1 MQLSLDQCGVAL
13 VRSPVVKRSD
23 ELAPPR
29 RKRLH
34 VDVAQLLLD
43 GMNDGRWPVGS
54 RLPSDRELAEEL
66 HVSRP
71 TVREAILGLEFAGL
85 VDVRHGAGVYVLGAM
100 SNGPPGTKVSES
112 PAQLV
117 EARIRLEP
125 MVAALCAT
133 RLSEADID
141 DLASLIAASEKCVDD
156 GDPGE
161 LVRLGLEFHRQLA
174 SGCGNEYLAGFS
186 GALVS
191 VTDHPLWH
199 LLHRQVLSADKSRRS
214 ELIEHRYILDAI
226 RRRDPEEAQLAMKL
240 HLEGLWSIILDDAAP
255 QPRSA
260 PPPADQGTA
269 SDPASALMR
278 QAFRRYASGV
288 MLLTY
293 ADDEGQA
300 FGMTATS
307 VCSVSADP
315 PTILACVNRAAK
327 THDEIVR
334 NKRFAISLLSHAQ
347 RGISEFCARPGAPK
361 GLPGEWVADV
371 DGKVPVI
378 RDALG
383 SVQCRLTQTVNAGSH
398 TVLIGSVIDVELGPE
413 GNPLLYFGGAYRSIR
428 DVGEDS
434 SWSDRAGII
443 W

>member
-1 MQLSLDQCGVAL
+1 M
-13 VRSPVVKRSD
+13 
-23 ELAPPR
+23 
-29 RKRLH
+29 
-34 VDVAQLLLD
+34 LLD
-43 GMNDGRWPVGS
+43 GMNDGRWPVGG

-71 TVREAILGLEFAGL
+71 TIREAILGLEFAGM
-85 VDVRHGAGVYVLGAM
+85 VEVRHGAGVYVLGAM
-100 SNGPPGTKVSES
+100 SNGTPGATVSES

-125 MVAALCAT
+125 IVAALCAT

-141 DLASLIAASEKCVDD
+141 DLSSLITASEQCIDD
-156 GDPGE
+156 DEDRGE

-174 SGCGNEYLAGFS
+174 SGCGNEYLAAFS

-199 LLHRQVLSADKSRRS
+199 LLHKQVLSAQKTRRS
-214 ELIEHRYILDAI
+214 ELVEHRYILDAI

-240 HLEGLWSIILDDAAP
+240 HLDGLWSVILEDAAP
-255 QPRSA
+255 QARHA
-260 PPPADQGTA
+260 PAAAESVVSQA
-269 SDPASALMR
+269 EPASALMR

-293 ADDEGQA
+293 VDDGKQA

-307 VCSVSADP
+307 VCSVSAEP
-315 PTILACVNRAAK
+315 PTILACVNRAAR

-347 RGISEFCARPGAPK
+347 RDVSEFCSKPGAPK
-361 GLPGEWVADV
+361 GLPDDWIAAEE
-371 DGKVPVI
+371 GKVPVV

-383 SVQCRLTQTVNAGSH
+383 SVQCRLTQTLNAGSH
-398 TVLIGSVIDVELGPE
+398 TVLIGSVVDVELGPE